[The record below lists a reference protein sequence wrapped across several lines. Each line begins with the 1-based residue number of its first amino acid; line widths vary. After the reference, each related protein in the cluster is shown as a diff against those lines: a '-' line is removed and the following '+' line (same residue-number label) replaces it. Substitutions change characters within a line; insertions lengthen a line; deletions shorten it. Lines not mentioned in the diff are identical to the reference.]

1 MEVMKIEGSMVA
13 TWRRKPT
20 KIRTDLTVLSYGVH
34 GILHIMGAKWN
45 MHTILGEDVL
55 CITIH
60 HVKFR

>member
-1 MEVMKIEGSMVA
+1 MVA